1 GNTYTF
7 FVQAIRYGCNVGGLQ
22 EIEVTIMQRA
32 TQVDLTDILINGE
45 PAALLCL
52 ELNEEV
58 ELTVGLAAT
67 STVVNPVFVWY
78 DEDGNLITGGED
90 GALGLGYLIPGTY
103 TYSVAVRGDNFCE
116 NAPTDRR
123 QVTFKVLR
131 AGEPADITIDGDGDQ
146 ICFTDSITFTPSSTT
161 IVNPVFNWYLTNDTT
176 SPISNGDTNG
186 SITYIIDTA
195 GSLTITGL
203 APGSTNTYF
212 VTVMGDEVC
221 ENAAGNFAEAS
232 VSVYDVES
240 PTTTNTNQTFCLI
253 DNPTV
258 ADIVVNETGVIWYDA
273 PTGGTAYA
281 PTTALT
287 NGIYYGVLISAEG
300 CESSE
305 RLEVTVT
312 VGNAE
317 TPTTTD
323 TIQAFCLVDNPTVA
337 DIVVNET
344 GVIWYDA

>member
-1 GNTYTF
+1 
-7 FVQAIRYGCNVGGLQ
+7 
-22 EIEVTIMQRA
+22 
-32 TQVDLTDILINGE
+32 
-45 PAALLCL
+45 
-52 ELNEEV
+52 
-58 ELTVGLAAT
+58 
-67 STVVNPVFVWY
+67 
-78 DEDGNLITGGED
+78 TGGED

-161 IVNPVFNWYLTNDTT
+161 VVNPVFNWYLTNDTT

-221 ENAAGNFAEAS
+221 ENAAGNFAE
-232 VSVYDVES
+232 
-240 PTTTNTNQTFCLI
+240 
-253 DNPTV
+253 
-258 ADIVVNETGVIWYDA
+258 
-273 PTGGTAYA
+273 
-281 PTTALT
+281 
-287 NGIYYGVLISAEG
+287 
-300 CESSE
+300 
-305 RLEVTVT
+305 
-312 VGNAE
+312 
-317 TPTTTD
+317 
-323 TIQAFCLVDNPTVA
+323 
-337 DIVVNET
+337 
-344 GVIWYDA
+344 